1 MNRIKSG
8 LASAALTLGLAL
20 SATASG
26 AETLGAALTSA
37 YNTSGLLEQNRAL
50 LRAADES
57 VAQALSALRPVVQW
71 SASANQRFTESASA
85 ASGFASVS
93 AEPASVSLELSASLL
108 LYDFGASQVGIDI
121 AKESV
126 LSTRYSLIGVE
137 QQVLLR
143 AAAAFFQVQRASEF
157 VSVRESNLRL
167 IRQEL
172 RAAQDRFEVGE
183 VTRTDVSLAE
193 ARLAAA
199 QSALSAAQ
207 GGLNQARIE
216 YVAAVGREPSNLQT
230 PASLPALPPTV
241 QAAMAA
247 AAVNHPSV
255 LAAQKDVKVSEL
267 NVVAADLA
275 LRPSINLSTSYG
287 VTEDL
292 NDSGS
297 SRGLT
302 IGVGASQTIYAGGRL
317 SSLQRQ
323 AMQRRDAT
331 RSNLHVVVDNV
342 RSDAGNAYSNVLVAR
357 ASRDAGTQQV
367 RAAQVAFD
375 GVREETSLGARTTLD
390 VLNAQQDLLQARVDL
405 ISARIDEYVGAYQ
418 LLAATGQLTAEKLGL
433 PVQIYDPAAYYNLV
447 KDAPAGLSKRGQQLD
462 KVLRRIGKQ

>member
-8 LASAALTLGLAL
+8 LASAALTFGLAL

-85 ASGFASVS
+85 ATGFASVS

-199 QSALSAAQ
+199 QSALAAAQ

-230 PASLPALPPTV
+230 PASPPALPPSV
-241 QAAMAA
+241 EAAMAA

-292 NDSGS
+292 NDSGN